1 MSIVPDS
8 IDTNLP
14 SEQKTGSPG
23 TEQPMD
29 TRLRMP
35 PVLLRRA
42 ARKDWRKGVRVV
54 QRTTGA
60 NRVLRAPMFILLTA
74 RMDTARQESMRVAC
88 VLLSRVTETIDLW
101 EIGSETNAAL

>member
-60 NRVLRAPMFILLTA
+60 NRVLRAPMFILLTRA
-74 RMDTARQESMRVAC
+74 WTQRAQKACGLVRMRLLYAATSDFLVA
-88 VLLSRVTETIDLW
+88 D
-101 EIGSETNAAL
+101 